1 MLLILLICILLCKTL
16 ANSTYFFGLTC
27 SALLVG
33 FIPIVYK
40 TSCIFIIPI
49 FFQELERI
57 FLRKSNTFFCSLKFL
72 GDKEI
77 TVEETLG
84 CGKNSSQKYQND
96 TCNQKISDL
105 IHSNIHS
112 FLCLILHKFF
122 LQLQFEL

>member
-1 MLLILLICILLCKTL
+1 M
-16 ANSTYFFGLTC
+16 
-27 SALLVG
+27 
-33 FIPIVYK
+33 
-40 TSCIFIIPI
+40 
-49 FFQELERI
+49 
-57 FLRKSNTFFCSLKFL
+57 FLRKNNTFFCSLKFL

-77 TVEETLG
+77 TVEETLV
-84 CGKNSSQKYQND
+84 CEKKSSPKDQND

>member
-16 ANSTYFFGLTC
+16 ANSTYFFGLTY

-33 FIPIVYK
+33 FIPILYK

-49 FFQELERI
+49 FSRIRKI
-57 FLRKSNTFFCSLKFL
+57 FLRKSNAFFCSRKFL

-84 CGKNSSQKYQND
+84 CGKKSSQKYQND

>member
-1 MLLILLICILLCKTL
+1 
-16 ANSTYFFGLTC
+16 
-27 SALLVG
+27 
-33 FIPIVYK
+33 
-40 TSCIFIIPI
+40 
-49 FFQELERI
+49 
-57 FLRKSNTFFCSLKFL
+57 
-72 GDKEI
+72 
-77 TVEETLG
+77 LG